1 MYGLPARVYLR
12 AVWQTYN
19 LVYSTKPHSQS
30 VVLPEWV
37 YAVDSETAELK
48 ADITDLFTVV
58 NWLSQL
64 LRFDAWQN
72 VL

>member
-1 MYGLPARVYLR
+1 MYGLPARVYLQ

-19 LVYSTKPHSQS
+19 LVYGTKPHSQS

-48 ADITDLFTVV
+48 ADNTDLFTVV

-64 LRFDAWQN
+64 LRFDAWEN

>member
-1 MYGLPARVYLR
+1 MYGLPAHVYLR

-19 LVYSTKPHSQS
+19 LVYGTKPHSQS

-37 YAVDSETAELK
+37 YAVDSETDELK

-64 LRFDAWQN
+64 LRFDAWEN